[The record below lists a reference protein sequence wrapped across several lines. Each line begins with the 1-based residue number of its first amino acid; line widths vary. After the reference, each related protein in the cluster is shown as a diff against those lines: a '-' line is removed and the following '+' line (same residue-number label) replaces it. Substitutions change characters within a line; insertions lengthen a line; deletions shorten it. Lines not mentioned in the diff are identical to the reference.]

1 MKILDMTM
9 HRGFWATLWLV
20 GLGLFAFAQ
29 EEEDDRQVRRTTTI
43 DSIDVVRDYRPI
55 LADAVK
61 IRRSPDMTNKREY
74 QPKLAYNI
82 LDKKLDI
89 TTGTKQLTI
98 QEMPYTRPEDVKPN
112 YVKIGAG
119 NFNTLLGEVYVS
131 TDQFQDARLGGYVKH
146 LGQRGALEAQRF
158 SQQQIGVFGRQTL
171 PQVTV
176 GGEIGF
182 NRYATGFYGVVEDA
196 SGNNLNANPANQAFN
211 DIFLNAEVVSNYDD
225 TRTDDLSYSAKLDG
239 YAYSNAFQAKENSAA
254 ISGYLNK
261 RINAFNVGANVSV
274 DFTTV
279 SDDAY
284 NIANHIARLNPYI
297 RFKGANYNLTLGAI
311 VVAEFGAAQ
320 RTNVFPAAEVDFAL
334 VPEYAHIFGG
344 INGDVNK
351 TSFRELSQE
360 NPFLAPNIQIA
371 NSLDRM
377 NIFGGIK
384 GNMGA
389 TFGYKV
395 HAFYRRVEGLPFFV
409 NSQSSPYQ
417 FEVIY
422 DDLNEASTLLGLEGE
437 VNLRVSETVSLGGK
451 VNFNE
456 FDLQNEQQAWFM
468 PKMRVSA
475 NTRIN
480 ISEKLYING
489 ELLFNGTTYG
499 KVYEPD
505 AGLPGLAVAVDM
517 PTTAAVEPGATRV
530 SIPAFADISA
540 GAEYRINNQFGIYVR
555 ANNLLGNTYERY
567 LYYPRLGLNV
577 IGGINY
583 SF

>member
-1 MKILDMTM
+1 MILDSMMRREYWMT
-9 HRGFWATLWLV
+9 LLL
-20 GLGLFAFAQ
+20 LGSGVFAFAQ
-29 EEEDDRQVRRTTTI
+29 EEENRVRRATTI

-74 QPKLAYNI
+74 QPKLTYNI

-98 QEMPYTRPEDVKPN
+98 QQMPYTRPEDILPN

-131 TDQFQDARLGGYVKH
+131 TDQFPDARVGGYAKH
-146 LGQRGALEAQRF
+146 LGQRGSLEEQRF
-158 SQQQIGVFGRQTL
+158 SQQEIGVFGRKTL
-171 PQVTV
+171 PQVTIS
-176 GGEIGF
+176 GELGY
-182 NRYATGFYGVVEDA
+182 NRYATGFYGVVENEA
-196 SGNNLNANPANQAFN
+196 GINLNPNPEKQAFN
-211 DIFLNAEVVSNYDD
+211 DIFLTAEVISNYDA
-225 TRTDDLSYSAKLDG
+225 TSTDDMSYSVKLDG
-239 YAYSNAFQAKENSAA
+239 YAYSNAFQAKENSAVV
-254 ISGYLNK
+254 SGYLNR
-261 RINAFNVGANVSV
+261 RINAFNVGANVSG

-279 SDDAY
+279 SDEAY
-284 NIANHIARLNPYI
+284 NIANNIARLNPYF
-297 RFKGANYNLTLGAI
+297 RFKGDNYSLTLGANL
-311 VVAEFGAAQ
+311 VAEFGDRQ
-320 RTNVFPAAEVDFAL
+320 RTNIFPSVEVDFAL
-334 VPEYAHIFGG
+334 IPEYAHIYGG
-344 INGDVNK
+344 ITGDVNK
-351 TSFRELSQE
+351 TSFRELSKE
-360 NPFLAPNIQIA
+360 NPFLAPNIQIE
-371 NSLDRM
+371 NSVDRM

-384 GNMGA
+384 GNAGA

-395 HAFYRRVEGLPFFV
+395 HAFYRRVESLPLFV
-409 NSQSSPYQ
+409 NSLTAPHQ
-417 FEVIY
+417 FAVIY
-422 DDLNEASTLLGLEGE
+422 DDLEQSSTILGLEGE

-451 VNFNE
+451 LNFNE
-456 FDLQNEQQAWFM
+456 FDLQNEEHAWFL

-489 ELLFNGTTYG
+489 ELLFNGMTYG
-499 KVYEPD
+499 KVYELPVAPFPSPD
-505 AGLPGLAVAVDM
+505 PIE
-517 PTTAAVEPGATRV
+517 PTAKRV

-540 GAEYRINNQFGIYVR
+540 AAEYRINNQIGIYVR

-577 IGGINY
+577 IGGINF

>member
-1 MKILDMTM
+1 MILYMM
-9 HRGFWATLWLV
+9 MRRKFWTTLLLL
-20 GLGLFAFAQ
+20 GLGAFAFAQ
-29 EEEDDRQVRRTTTI
+29 EEEEDTRVRRTTTI

-74 QPKLAYNI
+74 QPKLTYNI

-98 QEMPYTRPEDVKPN
+98 QEMPYTRAEDITAN

-119 NFNTLLGEVYVS
+119 NFNTLLGEVYLS
-131 TDQFQDARLGGYVKH
+131 TDQFADARLGGYVKH
-146 LGQRGALEAQRF
+146 LSQKGSLEAQKF
-158 SQQQIGVFGRQTL
+158 SQQQIGVFGRKTL
-171 PQVTV
+171 PQVTI
-176 GGEIGF
+176 GGEVGF
-182 NRYATGFYGVVEDA
+182 NRYATGFYGVVQDA
-196 SGNNLNANPANQAFN
+196 AGNNLNPNLENQAFN
-211 DIFLNAEVVSNYDD
+211 DVFVKAEVVSNYDE
-225 TRTDDLSYSAKLDG
+225 TRTDDLSYSVKLDG

-261 RINAFNVGANVSV
+261 RINAFNVGANVST

-279 SDDAY
+279 ADEAY
-284 NIANHIARLNPYI
+284 SIANHIARLNPYI
-297 RFKGANYNLTLGAI
+297 RFKGDNYNLTLGANI
-311 VVAEFGAAQ
+311 VAEFGDFQ
-320 RTNVFPAAEVDFAL
+320 RTNFFPSAEVDFAL
-334 VPEYAHIFGG
+334 IPEYAHIFGG
-344 INGDVNK
+344 INGDANK
-351 TSFRELSQE
+351 TSFRELSRE

-395 HAFYRRVEGLPFFV
+395 HAFYRRVEGLPLFV
-409 NSQSSPYQ
+409 NSQAAPHQ

-422 DDLNEASTLLGLEGE
+422 DDLNEASTILGLEGE
-437 VNLRVSETVSLGGK
+437 VNLRISETVSLGGK

-456 FDLQNEQQAWFM
+456 FDLQNEDHAWFL

-489 ELLFNGTTYG
+489 ELLFNGLTYG
-499 KVYEPD
+499 KVYEQPVGQLPSPD
-505 AGLPGLAVAVDM
+505 PIELV
-517 PTTAAVEPGATRV
+517 ATRV

-540 GAEYRINNQFGIYVR
+540 GAEYRINSQFGIYIR

>member
-1 MKILDMTM
+1 MMTLDIMM
-9 HRGFWATLWLV
+9 RREFWATLVLV
-20 GLGLFAFAQ
+20 GLAAFAFAQ
-29 EEEDDRQVRRTTTI
+29 EEEEVPVRRTSTI

-74 QPKLAYNI
+74 QPKLTYNI

-89 TTGTKQLTI
+89 TTGTRQLTI

-131 TDQFQDARLGGYVKH
+131 TDQFPDARLGGYVKH
-146 LGQRGALEAQRF
+146 LGQRGSLEAQRF

-176 GGEIGF
+176 EGEVGY
-182 NRYATGFYGVVEDA
+182 NRYATGFYGVVGGDG
-196 SGNNLNANPANQAFN
+196 SSPLTPNPENQAFN
-211 DIFLNAEVVSNYDD
+211 DIFLKAEVVSNYDD
-225 TRTDDLSYSAKLDG
+225 ARTDDLSYSAKLDG
-239 YAYSNAFQAKENSAA
+239 YVYSNAFQAKENSAA

-261 RINAFNVGANVSV
+261 RINAFNVGANISA
-274 DFTTV
+274 DFTSV
-279 SDDAY
+279 SDEAY
-284 NIANHIARLNPYI
+284 EIANHIARVNPYI
-297 RFKGANYNLTLGAI
+297 RFKGDNYNLTLGA
-311 VVAEFGAAQ
+311 VLVAEFGEAQ

-334 VPEYAHIFGG
+334 IPEYAHIFGG

-351 TSFRELSQE
+351 TSFRELSKE

-409 NSQSSPYQ
+409 NSMAAPHQ

-422 DDLNEASTLLGLEGE
+422 DDLNEPSTILGLQGE

-456 FDLQNEQQAWFM
+456 FDLQNEQQAWFL

-489 ELLFNGTTYG
+489 ELLFNGVTYG
-499 KVYEPD
+499 KAYEQSYAFNTTTTQD
-505 AGLPGLAVAVDM
+505 L
-517 PTTAAVEPGATRV
+517 TTAEAEFNRV
-530 SIPAFADISA
+530 TIPAFADISA